1 MNPLGKI
8 KDVATDTLKLPVA
21 VAGSA
26 VGLAKSATG
35 KATGAVSAL
44 VGGGEQHHS
53 PTHGNDQAPPVPT
66 DVEPEPT
73 EQPEPAEQPEQPH
86 VDIDPDEPVNVTEE
100 LGLDP
105 APVTKPKPRKKAA
118 PKPVTAIDAQADPID
133 VDVTPADIADRA
145 GESGPA

>member
-44 VGGGEQHHS
+44 VGGGEQQS
-53 PTHGNDQAPPVPT
+53 PTHGDDQAPPVPT
-66 DVEPEPT
+66 DVEPEP
-73 EQPEPAEQPEQPH
+73 EAPEEPPH

-118 PKPVTAIDAQADPID
+118 PKPVTAIDAQADPSD

-145 GESGPA
+145 GENGPA

>member
-44 VGGGEQHHS
+44 VGGGEQQS
-53 PTHGNDQAPPVPT
+53 PTHGDDQAPPVPT
-66 DVEPEPT
+66 DVEPEP
-73 EQPEPAEQPEQPH
+73 EAHEEPPH

-118 PKPVTAIDAQADPID
+118 SKPVTAIDAQADPSD

>member
-53 PTHGNDQAPPVPT
+53 PTHGDDQAPPVPT
-66 DVEPEPT
+66 DVE
-73 EQPEPAEQPEQPH
+73 PEPAEQPEQPH

-118 PKPVTAIDAQADPID
+118 PKPVTAIDAQADPSD

-145 GESGPA
+145 GENGPA